1 MSLDDKFKQG
11 EKAAEKLTNQA
22 EKELIKAYRESLK
35 EIRAEVALAYEKY
48 AVAGALTMAEM
59 MKYRKGALRSL
70 KGL

>member
-1 MSLDDKFKQG
+1 MTIDKNFQQA

-48 AVAGALTMAEM
+48 AVAGVLVMV
-59 MKYRKGALRSL
+59 
-70 KGL
+70 